1 MCGVPLLN
9 RLCREGYNDPPE
21 VYETLQQRGMD
32 LVTVTDHDSIDAVE
46 SLRRHTDFEPAVA
59 TYPAAG
65 ISKHARG
72 TYTSLDPRYFPRARI
87 QGQRSCSHQTHAED
101 ASHTAAIR
109 VPFCPWCGAKK

>member
-59 TYPAAG
+59 TYPCCRDFETRERNLHKPG
-65 ISKHARG
+65 SSVFSSRK
-72 TYTSLDPRYFPRARI
+72 DPGATLLLPPDPCGGRFPYCRD
-87 QGQRSCSHQTHAED
+87 S
-101 ASHTAAIR
+101 
-109 VPFCPWCGAKK
+109 GAVLSVVRC